1 MSLFTQTP
9 LEVLNEGLKKNC
21 AEWRELA
28 SVFSNYNNEDAPY
41 RTFKD
46 GYKVVLKQSQHK
58 DTLADLAKFK
68 FTIDIAM
75 EHLDDDVSITA
86 TGEKLNE
93 GMKLNA
99 YNFLKEMNDQYI
111 DLVISATMIEL
122 VQKCGNKVKKIGKH
136 YRAYHEQVK
145 SKLDKMVQKKKDERE
160 RENAVKESDEDTE
173 TDEYDVVK
181 VHKFDHEGTI
191 YLIDKNTNILYDSK
205 THDEVGVWNPETKTI
220 DEIEDDEE

>member
-1 MSLFTQTP
+1 
-9 LEVLNEGLKKNC
+9 LNEGLKKNC
-21 AEWRELA
+21 SGWLDLA
-28 SVFSNYNNEDAPY
+28 KFFSNSDYNPHDA
-41 RTFKD
+41 RCTIFKD

-58 DTLADLAKFK
+58 DTLADLAEFK
-68 FTIDIAM
+68 LSIDIAL
-75 EHLDDDVSITA
+75 EGLDDDKSRSA

-122 VQKCGNKVKKIGKH
+122 LPKCGNKVKKIRKH
-136 YRAYHEQVK
+136 YQAYHEQVK
-145 SKLDKMVQKKKDERE
+145 SKLDKMVQKKKDKIEENKIRKLENEIRE
-160 RENAVKESDEDTE
+160 LEKVVEETDEDT
-173 TDEYDVVK
+173 VK
-181 VHKFDHEGTI
+181 VHYFEHKGTT
-191 YLIDKNTNILYDSK
+191 YLHDKNTNILFDCE